1 MSNWVHVLGC
11 IEISG
16 ITYDG
21 LKKMYNL
28 KNKKEFNNFFENSN
42 NWKHKFDKKRNYLQ
56 IDHRKY
62 VEKLIKNLPNATG
75 SEGDVEVEV
84 CFYNKHYKIWG
95 RDSSSSE
102 SRDYNIN
109 TGELIPFG
117 YSIDADNK
125 TYEEKGWRDIMFEGR
140 GDRFTICVFGHLR
153 DRDLLIFK
161 KEFNKFLSLIE
172 KYFILNDINVEASED
187 WTDAIGKWS
196 YDFNLEK
203 DTSIKYE
210 EKEICN
216 E

>member
-1 MSNWVHVLGC
+1 
-11 IEISG
+11 
-16 ITYDG
+16 
-21 LKKMYNL
+21 
-28 KNKKEFNNFFENSN
+28 
-42 NWKHKFDKKRNYLQ
+42 
-56 IDHRKY
+56 
-62 VEKLIKNLPNATG
+62 
-75 SEGDVEVEV
+75 
-84 CFYNKHYKIWG
+84 
-95 RDSSSSE
+95 
-102 SRDYNIN
+102 
-109 TGELIPFG
+109 
-117 YSIDADNK
+117 
-125 TYEEKGWRDIMFEGR
+125 MFEGR

-203 DTSIKYE
+203 DTSIKYK